1 MIRLNVLQR
10 TQMLKDLAIE
20 RLVSKKNII
29 PTEILSTYTLETLE
43 KYYVHIFNRNQLVEA
58 KNIAK
63 EMYRII
69 KEG

>member
-20 RLVSKKNII
+20 RLVSRKNII
-29 PTEILSTYTLETLE
+29 PTEILATYTLETLE
-43 KYYVHIFNRNQLVEA
+43 KYYVHIFNKNKLVESKNMA
-58 KNIAK
+58 KQI
-63 EMYRII
+63 YIII